1 MSKPNSSQKG
11 LIFTIVALGVF
22 SRFLPH
28 PPNVTAV
35 AAASLFAG
43 ALLNSRILAI
53 LLPLGL
59 VYFSDFMINNTIS
72 RAYYPAE
79 TGMIFWQP
87 YMAWVYAGIGMI
99 ALIGSLMLKKRDN
112 KSKALAAIVAT
123 LAFWVLSNLGILIQ
137 PGGYPETIS
146 GAMACYG
153 AAIPF
158 LINSLIGNLI
168 FTFVIFGIYDFIN
181 ERYFNIQRSIA

>member
-11 LIFTIVALGVF
+11 LIFIIVALGVF

-43 ALLNSRILAI
+43 ALLNSRVLAI

-59 VYFSDFMINNTIS
+59 MFFSDFVINNTVS
-72 RAYYPAE
+72 RSFFPE
-79 TGMIFWQP
+79 VTGMVVWQP
-87 YMAWVYAGIGMI
+87 YMTWVYLGFGLTV
-99 ALIGSLMLKKRDN
+99 LIGSLMLKKRDN
-112 KSKALAAIVAT
+112 KSKVLAVIVAT
-123 LAFWVLSNLGILIQ
+123 LAFWVLSNFGILIQ
-137 PGGYPETIS
+137 PGGYPLTVS
-146 GAMACYG
+146 GAIACFG

-158 LINSLIGNLI
+158 LINSLLGNLL
-168 FTFVIFGIYDFIN
+168 FTFVIFGIYDFVN
-181 ERYFNIQRSIA
+181 ERYFNTQGSIA